1 MKSVN
6 ASTVSPVSGALPTS
20 ASSTSTSIGLNG
32 SSDVLHELDAA
43 STSIG
48 LKPLVQSSTPPSP
61 SCMGWGVPALVPARL
76 LSQLRRRSLA
86 PTVIPRP
93 GTGAQHGARACRDAA
108 RVQGRGNARTLRINH
123 CRRRV
128 QPRALLYSQ
137 LTHRPWCA
145 YAHFPPPGGTPQAA
159 PQWPCGGPAC
169 RKPRGTRRHPVPG

>member
-61 SCMGWGVPALVPARL
+61 SCMGWGVPALVPAL
-76 LSQLRRRSLA
+76 CFHSSGRRSLA
-86 PTVIPRP
+86 PTVIP
-93 GTGAQHGARACRDAA
+93 GALNMARGRAFTQDESKGGAT
-108 RVQGRGNARTLRINH
+108 RG
-123 CRRRV
+123 
-128 QPRALLYSQ
+128 P
-137 LTHRPWCA
+137 
-145 YAHFPPPGGTPQAA
+145 
-159 PQWPCGGPAC
+159 
-169 RKPRGTRRHPVPG
+169 

>member
-61 SCMGWGVPALVPARL
+61 AAVSCMGWGVPALVPARL

-86 PTVIPRP
+86 PTVIP
-93 GTGAQHGARACRDAA
+93 GVAGALNMARGRAVTQHECKGGAT
-108 RVQGRGNARTLRINH
+108 RG
-123 CRRRV
+123 
-128 QPRALLYSQ
+128 P
-137 LTHRPWCA
+137 
-145 YAHFPPPGGTPQAA
+145 
-159 PQWPCGGPAC
+159 
-169 RKPRGTRRHPVPG
+169 

>member
-20 ASSTSTSIGLNG
+20 ASSMSTSIGLNG

-86 PTVIPRP
+86 PTVIP
-93 GTGAQHGARACRDAA
+93 GVAGALNMARGRAVTQHECKGGAT
-108 RVQGRGNARTLRINH
+108 RG
-123 CRRRV
+123 
-128 QPRALLYSQ
+128 P
-137 LTHRPWCA
+137 
-145 YAHFPPPGGTPQAA
+145 
-159 PQWPCGGPAC
+159 
-169 RKPRGTRRHPVPG
+169 

>member
-61 SCMGWGVPALVPARL
+61 AAVSCMGWGVPALVPARRFH
-76 LSQLRRRSLA
+76 SSGDARWRRRLF
-86 PTVIPRP
+86 P
-93 GTGAQHGARACRDAA
+93 AR
-108 RVQGRGNARTLRINH
+108 
-123 CRRRV
+123 
-128 QPRALLYSQ
+128 S
-137 LTHRPWCA
+137 
-145 YAHFPPPGGTPQAA
+145 
-159 PQWPCGGPAC
+159 
-169 RKPRGTRRHPVPG
+169 TRRAGAP

>member
-61 SCMGWGVPALVPARL
+61 SCMGWGVPALVPAR
-76 LSQLRRRSLA
+76 SAFTAPATLA
-86 PTVIPRP
+86 GADGYFP
-93 GTGAQHGARACRDAA
+93 GLARALNMA
-108 RVQGRGNARTLRINH
+108 RRYAPRMQGRGNARTLSSKSLTGGGSSL
-123 CRRRV
+123 V
-128 QPRALLYSQ
+128 PYSQ
-137 LTHRPWCA
+137 LTPCPWCVGMNRS
-145 YAHFPPPGGTPQAA
+145 FFLIRPLF
-159 PQWPCGGPAC
+159 
-169 RKPRGTRRHPVPG
+169 

>member
-86 PTVIPRP
+86 PTVIP
-93 GTGAQHGARACRDAA
+93 GALNMAR
-108 RVQGRGNARTLRINH
+108 
-123 CRRRV
+123 
-128 QPRALLYSQ
+128 
-137 LTHRPWCA
+137 
-145 YAHFPPPGGTPQAA
+145 
-159 PQWPCGGPAC
+159 GPAVNEHEC
-169 RKPRGTRRHPVPG
+169 KGGATRGH